1 MKQKKPSD
9 TPRAIIRI
17 LTMAALT
24 LCTLPSWAWDEGV
37 PLALAKLRAN
47 QLGNLRYQL
56 DVTLPN
62 ERTAPVCGTV
72 EISFERKGKDDV
84 TLDFEGRNVDKT
96 CTVNGVDTDTEWT
109 QGHIRIAAALLREGA
124 NSVRIGFTADDKA
137 LNRHDDYLYTL
148 FVPALAHTVF
158 PCFDQPDL
166 KARFTVN
173 LRMPEGWTSLH
184 SDASHP
190 IPTYLFSFT
199 AGRFSEATAL
209 RNGRKLRMLYRETDP
224 KKTAQ
229 AHDIMDEAA
238 QAIAWMERYTGIDF
252 PWGEYGFVVLP
263 GYQFGGMEHPGA
275 IQYNDSRIFLDEN
288 PTQQDRITRTSL
300 IAHET
305 AHLWFGDLVTMRWFD
320 DVWTKEVFAN
330 FMADKVCRERFPDID
345 HDVNFL
351 KAYQSSALATDRTEG
366 THPIQQPLDNLR
378 DAGLLYGNI
387 IYNKAPVMMRKL
399 EEQMGEEALRKGL
412 ADYLRRYA
420 YANATWDS
428 LIDILAAHAPGCDLH
443 GFSDVWVKQRGLP
456 IIRTRY
462 EDGQLVVTQ
471 SDPYGRG
478 LCWPQRLC
486 MGLYMAKG
494 DKVRTVEVDMRE
506 PEVRV
511 PIDRE
516 PYVVLPNYD
525 GSGYG
530 RFETSATALA
540 VQGYAWQVMPNKLH
554 RYAAVMNLYEN
565 YLMNRMKPSELLN
578 TMNTFLM
585 NEEDEQVATALCG
598 YIGRVYRDIDSDSK
612 RFFEYYLYNDATTH
626 PLPSVRKQLMRL
638 LSTSCL
644 SETICDSVYH
654 VWQERTDTLLG
665 EQDYIQMAYH
675 LAIMRPAQWQEI
687 LQVQR
692 ERIGN
697 EDKRREFDFV
707 SRACNPDPDVR
718 RQLFE
723 SLLDPTNRRVEPWAA
738 RMLALL
744 NSYAFEPQSNEY
756 LRIGLDALQD
766 IQHTGDIFFPT
777 NWLHA
782 LLGGHVSEEAG
793 DIVNYWIKGRTGYPE
808 ALTNKVKECAYPLLR
823 AKRGI

>member
-1 MKQKKPSD
+1 
-9 TPRAIIRI
+9 
-17 LTMAALT
+17 
-24 LCTLPSWAWDEGV
+24 
-37 PLALAKLRAN
+37 
-47 QLGNLRYQL
+47 
-56 DVTLPN
+56 
-62 ERTAPVCGTV
+62 
-72 EISFERKGKDDV
+72 
-84 TLDFEGRNVDKT
+84 
-96 CTVNGVDTDTEWT
+96 
-109 QGHIRIAAALLREGA
+109 
-124 NSVRIGFTADDKA
+124 
-137 LNRHDDYLYTL
+137 
-148 FVPALAHTVF
+148 
-158 PCFDQPDL
+158 
-166 KARFTVN
+166 
-173 LRMPEGWTSLH
+173 
-184 SDASHP
+184 
-190 IPTYLFSFT
+190 
-199 AGRFSEATAL
+199 
-209 RNGRKLRMLYRETDP
+209 
-224 KKTAQ
+224 
-229 AHDIMDEAA
+229 
-238 QAIAWMERYTGIDF
+238 
-252 PWGEYGFVVLP
+252 
-263 GYQFGGMEHPGA
+263 
-275 IQYNDSRIFLDEN
+275 
-288 PTQQDRITRTSL
+288 
-300 IAHET
+300 
-305 AHLWFGDLVTMRWFD
+305 
-320 DVWTKEVFAN
+320 
-330 FMADKVCRERFPDID
+330 
-345 HDVNFL
+345 
-351 KAYQSSALATDRTEG
+351 
-366 THPIQQPLDNLR
+366 
-378 DAGLLYGNI
+378 
-387 IYNKAPVMMRKL
+387 
-399 EEQMGEEALRKGL
+399 
-412 ADYLRRYA
+412 
-420 YANATWDS
+420 
-428 LIDILAAHAPGCDLH
+428 
-443 GFSDVWVKQRGLP
+443 
-456 IIRTRY
+456 
-462 EDGQLVVTQ
+462 
-471 SDPYGRG
+471 
-478 LCWPQRLC
+478 
-486 MGLYMAKG
+486 MGLYMAQG
-494 DKVRTVEVDMRE
+494 DKVRTVEVDMRV

-585 NEEDEQVATALCG
+585 NEEDEQVATARCG

-766 IQHTGDIFFPT
+766 IQRTGDIFFPT

-808 ALTNKVKECAYPLLR
+808 ALMNKVKECAYPLLR